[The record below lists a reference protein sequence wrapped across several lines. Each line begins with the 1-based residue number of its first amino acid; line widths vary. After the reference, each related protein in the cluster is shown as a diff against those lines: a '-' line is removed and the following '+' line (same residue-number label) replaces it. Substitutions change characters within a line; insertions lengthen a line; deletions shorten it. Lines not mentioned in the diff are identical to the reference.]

1 MSRQV
6 VLRSLKLQ
14 FENMVRM
21 AVIPDREKASLI
33 ETDPHHDTVLPRE
46 DVCAKLKR
54 YRVLILVLLLAWLG
68 IVVVC
73 ASKSAF
79 FLRLVS
85 DTHLSRQ
92 PARNHSG
99 TCSQP
104 ATQGIPSNWTELYD
118 YNGFAKESAE
128 RLSGAVR
135 IPTQ

>member
-1 MSRQV
+1 MSRRV
-6 VLRSLKLQ
+6 VLRSLQLQ
-14 FENMVRM
+14 YENMVRM
-21 AVIPDREKASLI
+21 AVIPDPEKASLI

-68 IVVVC
+68 IVVCVT
-73 ASKSAF
+73 KSAF
-79 FLRLVS
+79 FLRLVP

-92 PARNHSG
+92 PAQNHSG

-104 ATQGIPSNWTELYD
+104 ATKGTPSNWTELYD
-118 YNGFAKESAE
+118 NDGFAKESAE